1 MTEQEWKTQA
11 KNWLKSQL
19 TLKGMSYEELANKL
33 QAMGIEENY
42 NSINTKINRGTFNF
56 VFVLQCLKALGVN
69 EVRV

>member
-56 VFVLQCLKALGVN
+56 VFVLQCLKALDVK

>member
-33 QAMGIEENY
+33 QTMGIDENY

-56 VFVLQCLKALGVN
+56 VFVLQCLKAIGVS